1 MFHTIKGRQHAIV
14 FMRTFFS
21 FKENDDEEIK
31 NDTRDNDYISR
42 EVTHLLD
49 EKLTKSKLY
58 YVFV

>member
-1 MFHTIKGRQHAIV
+1 MIEK
-14 FMRTFFS
+14 
-21 FKENDDEEIK
+21 IK

-42 EVTHLLD
+42 EVTHSFD